1 MISSSRYQRDGK
13 ILADIIK
20 HLGIISNK
28 AIEGNEGEVNTVL
41 LGQVISF
48 YDIISPHMKED
59 KCEFNIVSQ
68 LSALLDKCHTE
79 HDNQNINPRDSAH
92 NIDACI
98 STISENAP
106 PMSSLQ
112 VLSQCEHMP
121 DITSSSL
128 LDAIHTSLIRGARD
142 GVRSELSGSLLK
154 IQRAREEGRRPVV
167 EHDEKLSWRDDD
179 ENEELEEGGIWTSI
193 LNGTL
198 EIEK

>member
-1 MISSSRYQRDGK
+1 
-13 ILADIIK
+13 
-20 HLGIISNK
+20 
-28 AIEGNEGEVNTVL
+28 
-41 LGQVISF
+41 
-48 YDIISPHMKED
+48 MKED
-59 KCEFNIVSQ
+59 KCEFNIVIQ